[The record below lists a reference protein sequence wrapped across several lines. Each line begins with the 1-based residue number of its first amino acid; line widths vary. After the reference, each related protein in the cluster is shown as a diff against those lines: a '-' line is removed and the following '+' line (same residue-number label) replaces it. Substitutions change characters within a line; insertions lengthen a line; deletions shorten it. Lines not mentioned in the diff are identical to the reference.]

1 MNVSADLVTSAQPD
15 TAWTAGRL
23 ADPMPPLPASTT
35 CAETYE
41 WFEQSSGQV
50 ATAIVDGENRV
61 VGLVNRLRFLARY
74 SQRFVPELYGKR
86 SIIHLANPNPL
97 MVDEAVALGE
107 FVPHITLE
115 FPDSLRESFIVTR
128 AGRYLGIGTSE
139 ALMKYKMAVL
149 AEREAQLQSAL
160 LSAQDASQAKSNFLA
175 LMSHEL
181 RTPLNAIIGFSEI
194 LSEELFGPHSV
205 KRYGDYAA
213 DIHGAG
219 VHLLKLIN
227 DILDLSK
234 LEAGKLNLEL
244 EAVDVGELLKDC
256 QKFVTLRAEE
266 KGLATALE
274 VPPDLPL
281 LRADRL
287 RLKQIILNLLSNAI
301 KFTPPRGDVEVGAE
315 LEADGAIAIWVRDTG
330 VGMAPEMIPFAMEP
344 FRQIASPMARK
355 TEGTGLGL
363 SLVKSLTEQHG
374 GDVTIES
381 ALDKGTCVR
390 VRFPAAQSL
399 KRSEAK
405 SA

>member
-1 MNVSADLVTSAQPD
+1 VNVSADLVTSAQPD

>member
-1 MNVSADLVTSAQPD
+1 
-15 TAWTAGRL
+15 
-23 ADPMPPLPASTT
+23 MPPLPASTT

-399 KRSEAK
+399 KRSEA
-405 SA
+405 